1 MEETLDRGVV
11 LVRGSAAGF
20 AQEIRA
26 GRHRLLADEPIADG
40 GTDTG
45 LSPYDLL
52 LAGLGA

>member
-1 MEETLDRGVV
+1 MSETLEEGVV

-26 GRHRLLADEPIADG
+26 GRHRLLADEPIAAG

-45 LSPYDLL
+45 PGRYDLL
-52 LAGLGA
+52 LAALGA